1 MHSLFVEPSKQFADI
16 IVPAGDG
23 IQEAAVD
30 TVVSRLMEIVRTH
43 DERLSISAVS
53 HVSEVSGAAGAAGAI
68 SAGAGGE
75 RGGDVSGFSGV
86 SGTTVEE
93 KKGEGAAGRGRES
106 T

>member
-43 DERLSISAVS
+43 DERLSISA
-53 HVSEVSGAAGAAGAI
+53 VSEVSGAAGAAGAI